1 MMNETGRKL
10 TGFTIKTCK
19 LCGGRDL
26 KRRCRLDNYKLDLL
40 ECAEC
45 SFRFV
50 DFFNTVSQTAMDTGW
65 DYSAHA
71 ASLAAKFSSYCKQI
85 EQFLPLNG
93 CRILDVGAGGGDF
106 LKQARLRGAHV
117 SGLDLDLSG
126 VRFAREAYGIELEQK
141 ILEEAPY
148 EPSSFD
154 AISLWE
160 VIEHL
165 NRPREIVSA
174 AAYLLKPG
182 GFLLLSTPSRDSLWD
197 KAAFALY
204 DISFGLVQF
213 PLSYRYSWTHLQI
226 FSGRDMA
233 RLLKE
238 HGFEIVLFE
247 RRMEFTYPLE
257 DYLHRVGNRRLRS
270 MLARLFGCFVKAVP
284 VRNKMI
290 VYARRRS

>member
-1 MMNETGRKL
+1 LNGL
-10 TGFTIKTCK
+10 TIQTCK
-19 LCGGRDL
+19 LCGSRKL
-26 KRRCRLDNYKLDLL
+26 KRRCRLDHYKLDLL
-40 ECAEC
+40 ECTEC
-45 SFRFV
+45 TFRFV
-50 DFFNTVSQTAMDTGW
+50 DFFNTVSQAAMDTGW

-71 ASLAAKFSSYCKQI
+71 ASLAAKFSSYCDRI
-85 EQFLPLNG
+85 EQFLPLKG
-93 CRILDVGAGGGDF
+93 RSILDVGAGGGDF
-106 LKQARLRGAHV
+106 LNQARLRGALV

-126 VRFAREAYGIELEQK
+126 VRFARETYCIGLEQN
-141 ILEEAPY
+141 ILEEATY

-160 VIEHL
+160 VMEHL
-165 NRPREIVSA
+165 NRPRELVA
-174 AAYLLKPG
+174 AAADLLKSG
-182 GFLLLSTPSRDSLWD
+182 GFLFLSTPSRDSLWD

-238 HGFEIVLFE
+238 HGFEIVFLE

-257 DYLHRVGNRRLRS
+257 DYLHRVGNRRLRR

-290 VYARRRS
+290 VYARKKP